1 MKLRAAAVFC
11 VTAMGLFGCA
21 ADASVDDASSDDALK
36 KTGASATETLRC
48 SADSSDVK
56 LALVAAKGGK
66 FTLLTLKPAADLYAV
81 TGSTGTLTSSSSGR
95 SWKGGGASLS
105 LGKNLKGKWED
116 GGKSTDV
123 TCSAAA
129 DETAS
134 WKTASAL
141 VDYASEIDG
150 LADAVLENSEDP
162 KPKPYAFFVVET
174 NRRSELALGQVATK
188 TSGALPGDDD
198 AQSLLDDDDFGYGPM
213 NAAYSLGG
221 GDDYG
226 EWFQGASDG
235 ISLSGDV
242 LPALGGGAKAG
253 FVAREK
259 VTALASLVDSAK
271 PSAVEITVGAWTFFL
286 PDAFAK

>member
-1 MKLRAAAVFC
+1 MKLRVAAVFC
-11 VTAMGLFGCA
+11 VTAMGLMGCSA
-21 ADASVDDASSDDALK
+21 AAEGDA
-36 KTGASATETLRC
+36 ASADGELKTKAGANETLRC
-48 SADSSDVK
+48 AADSGDAK

-66 FTLLTLKPAADLYAV
+66 FALLTLAPAAELYALS
-81 TGSTGTLTSSSSGR
+81 GATGTLTTSTKGR
-95 SWKGGGASLS
+95 TWKGGSASLT
-105 LGKNLKGKWED
+105 LGTNLKGKWED

-123 TCSAAA
+123 TCVAAG
-129 DETAS
+129 DETSS
-134 WKTASAL
+134 WKTANAL

-162 KPKPYAFFVVET
+162 KPKAYTVFAVET
-174 NRRSELALGQVATK
+174 SRRGDLALGQVATK
-188 TSGALPGDDD
+188 TSGALPGNDD
-198 AQSLLDDDDFGYGPM
+198 AQSLLDENDSGYGAM
-213 NAAYSLGG
+213 VAAYSLGG

-235 ISLSGDV
+235 ISLSSDV
-242 LPALGGGAKAG
+242 LPALGSGAKAG

-286 PDAFAK
+286 PGAFPK